1 RKRFNW
7 LSLFDEIFIGFI
19 AGTFLSTLAIMHDP
33 SPVFALD
40 WGMIALIVGGAV
52 AAAIVLETLRKWN
65 PVQESAIPEDTAS
78 IEREIG
84 GLTEEGKPWDYQD
97 TQNPAYMNWV
107 VIGTGLVGILAAVSI
122 WPQSPWLS
130 VLIFVLAAL
139 PVVFYGGLRV
149 SVTPERVRVR
159 LGFLG
164 IPLLTLKIID
174 LADVQVHQF
183 SPLADFG
190 GYGIRFNAQIKAY
203 FLRGNRGVK
212 LTTVRGKNYLIGSD
226 RPERLSAV
234 IQIAKRLAG

>member
-1 RKRFNW
+1 
-7 LSLFDEIFIGFI
+7 
-19 AGTFLSTLAIMHDP
+19 
-33 SPVFALD
+33 
-40 WGMIALIVGGAV
+40 
-52 AAAIVLETLRKWN
+52 
-65 PVQESAIPEDTAS
+65 
-78 IEREIG
+78 
-84 GLTEEGKPWDYQD
+84 
-97 TQNPAYMNWV
+97 
-107 VIGTGLVGILAAVSI
+107 
-122 WPQSPWLS
+122 
-130 VLIFVLAAL
+130 LIFVLAAL

-174 LADVQVHQF
+174 LAEVQVHQF